1 MSWRRLT
8 LALATRAV
16 IRPRLA
22 MDLLRIGWRF
32 RRRGWYRRPPFIP
45 LPALAYIRW
54 RMYTAYGDEGVTPPV
69 RDIERYAHWAGRFS
83 SFLRRSAWQSG
94 E

>member
-1 MSWRRLT
+1 
-8 LALATRAV
+8 
-16 IRPRLA
+16 

-69 RDIERYAHWAGRFS
+69 RDIERYAHWTGRFS